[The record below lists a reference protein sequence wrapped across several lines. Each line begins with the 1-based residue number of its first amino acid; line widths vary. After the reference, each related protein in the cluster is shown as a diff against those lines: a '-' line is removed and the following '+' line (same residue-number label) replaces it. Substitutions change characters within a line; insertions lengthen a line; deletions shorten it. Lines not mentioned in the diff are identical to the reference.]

1 METQQLIHLNADF
14 FPSKVIFFFKPIR
27 KKRKRGLLDVTANPI
42 QSLSLSLSFS
52 CSRFLSFSIFCL
64 FPTHIHTLSH
74 PCSHLFFSH
83 PIFTSPSHTFYLS
96 HSFSHK
102 SKFFSHSKTQSFSQ
116 LYLTNFLLLNI
127 FPITSLLCFSLFC
140 KQAHIHPQ
148 ARTHT
153 HPGTRAHP
161 HTHTHSLWLV
171 RRLSDKSFPF

>member
-1 METQQLIHLNADF
+1 MSQQ
-14 FPSKVIFFFKPIR
+14 
-27 KKRKRGLLDVTANPI
+27 I
-42 QSLSLSLSFS
+42 QFTLCLSLSLSLSFS

-153 HPGTRAHP
+153 HPGTRAHA
-161 HTHTHSLWLV
+161 HTHTHSLSGL
-171 RRLSDKSFPF
+171 